1 MLRRPRVACEPLP
14 RAEARGEKLPAQ
26 AMRTE
31 YLVHGEFT
39 AKKPKRSRA
48 GTYWAPL
55 PKMLKDVG
63 RESVELEIDIFNGA
77 EIALNDE
84 LSEEEEES
92 ESEESDEQQPS
103 AS

>member
-1 MLRRPRVACEPLP
+1 
-14 RAEARGEKLPAQ
+14 
-26 AMRTE
+26 MRTE

-77 EIALNDE
+77 AEIALKDE

-92 ESEESDEQQPS
+92 ESEEGERRAAA
-103 AS
+103 ASHLIARYPTIS